1 MEGFHPKGELGTVA
15 NAKTEIGGDAKAVVD
30 FCLIVKG
37 ARVTVIPVEGI
48 VPLDMASTEDI
59 GACGG
64 EEGIDGV
71 LGMEGERPEEGQD
84 AK

>member
-1 MEGFHPKGELGTVA
+1 MKGLHPKGEFGSVA
-15 NAKTEIGGDAKAVVD
+15 NAKTEIGGDAKAVVV

-64 EEGIDGV
+64 GEGMEGV
-71 LGMEGERPEEGQD
+71 LGMEGESPEEGQD

>member
-1 MEGFHPKGELGTVA
+1 M
-15 NAKTEIGGDAKAVVD
+15 
-30 FCLIVKG
+30 
-37 ARVTVIPVEGI
+37 TVIPVEG
-48 VPLDMASTEDI
+48 VVSLDVASTEDI

-71 LGMEGERPEEGQD
+71 LGMEGERPEKGQD